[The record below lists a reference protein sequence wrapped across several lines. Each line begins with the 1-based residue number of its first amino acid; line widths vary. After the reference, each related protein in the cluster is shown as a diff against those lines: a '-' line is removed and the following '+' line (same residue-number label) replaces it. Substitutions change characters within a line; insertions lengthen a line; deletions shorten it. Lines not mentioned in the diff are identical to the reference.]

1 METYAYKQ
9 TPKMITFKP
18 RPHAFHTYIVFTDA
32 QGVSHAHFTPRYV
45 RQENAT
51 NMLQEMVQLKCLTY
65 DEAFRI
71 EDLIHSEDE
80 ENLTVAEEIIYQK
93 IK

>member
-1 METYAYKQ
+1 
-9 TPKMITFKP
+9 MITFKP
-18 RPHAFHTYIVFTDA
+18 REPHTHVYVVFIDKH
-32 QGVSHAHFTPRYV
+32 GLSHAHFTPAYV
-45 RQENAT
+45 RKRNA
-51 NMLQEMVQLKCLTY
+51 NDLLQEMVQLKCLTY

>member
-9 TPKMITFKP
+9 IPKMITFKP

-32 QGVSHAHFTPRYV
+32 QGLSHAHFTPAYV
-45 RQENAT
+45 RKRNAGEL
-51 NMLQEMVQLKCLTY
+51 LQEMVQLKCLSY
-65 DEAFRI
+65 EEAIRI

>member
-1 METYAYKQ
+1 MHWRYEQLPA
-9 TPKMITFKP
+9 MITFKP

-32 QGVSHAHFTPRYV
+32 QGLSHAHFTPRYV

-51 NMLQEMVQLKCLTY
+51 NMLQEMVPLKCLSY
-65 DEAFRI
+65 EEAVRI
-71 EDLIHSEDE
+71 EDLIHSDDE
-80 ENLTVAEEIIYQK
+80 ENLIIAEEIIYQK